1 MQKKT
6 KKKKRKPTAV
16 EIRLEALEIRLGRY
30 HEAVQQIAAIFPG
43 IGNQLKQILGDYR
56 AVGKL
61 AEMVSDLDVSLF
73 ATFRS
78 TQDLVD
84 MLKAAGVDPRNFKGA
99 VDSPKPP
106 WDYTTTPALVVD
118 RLHDLGEQKPLQGR

>member
-78 TQDLVD
+78 TQDLVT
-84 MLKAAGVDPRNFKGA
+84 MMKAAGVDFKRPT
-99 VDSPKPP
+99 DSGGD
-106 WDYTTTPALVVD
+106 WYTTPHLTVD
-118 RLHDLGEQKPLQGR
+118 QLHDPKQKPLQGR